1 MVNEQRLNA
10 LEVALNNEV
19 RERDFYLKNAAR
31 TKNSAGKAMF
41 DRIAQ
46 DEVEHYERLKR
57 LHEEWAARGSW
68 PETVPLTIN
77 QTNVRDILVATLKNI
92 DASEPCDASDLEA
105 VKIAAEFE
113 EKGVIFYKDL
123 AASSADPREKA
134 FFELLSS
141 IEYEHYLS
149 LRDAEEYF
157 ENPSAWFIKVEH
169 PMWDGG

>member
-1 MVNEQRLNA
+1 MDKEERLNA

-31 TKNSAGKAMF
+31 TNNPVGKAMF
-41 DRIAQ
+41 NRIAQ

-57 LHEEWAARGSW
+57 LHEEWARNARW

-77 QTNVRDILVATLKNI
+77 ETNVRDILLNTLKSL
-92 DASEPCDASDLEA
+92 DKEEACDANDREA
-105 VKIAAEFE
+105 IRIAAEFE

-123 AASSADPREKA
+123 AVSSTDEREKA

-157 ENPSAWFIKVEH
+157 ENPSSWFVKTEH